1 MGWKHAPLGLL
12 PLAVTMQLDA
22 PFPLTPALSPR
33 RGRTIWQRN
42 QGHRLVSFPTRSKRL
57 PLLGERAGV
66 RGNARFEV
74 HGYGLVQKLGNG
86 AVFELEFFDRPIV
99 VAYSQN
105 RVPDQI
111 AAEHH

>member
-1 MGWKHAPLGLL
+1 MPQFGADATFPANRRDVHHGLKT
-12 PLAVTMQLDA
+12 LAVTMQLDA

-74 HGYGLVQKLGNG
+74 HGYGLGSLGPG
-86 AVFELEFFDRPIV
+86 EKQVI
-99 VAYSQN
+99 N
-105 RVPDQI
+105 R
-111 AAEHH
+111 